1 MAKRMPGFSAFAGMY
16 MLLSSAAGF
25 VSQAN
30 AFLCAA
36 LLFQKGCLI
45 GFP

>member
-1 MAKRMPGFSAFAGMY
+1 MAKRMPGFSAFGGMY
-16 MLLSSAAGF
+16 MLLSSAAGL
-25 VSQAN
+25 VPQAN

-36 LLFQKGCLI
+36 LLFQKGCPI